1 MTNAQERDLM
11 VERIAKARP
20 LSQTQVDTMSRAA
33 ALAATNARISLAKL
47 AAASTRMEIIE
58 DKVIKTTLPPTI
70 FTTDIKLRKTVEFYR
85 RISPLELLR
94 PKRPLQYDR

>member
-20 LSQTQVDTMSRAA
+20 LSQTQVDAMSRAA

-58 DKVIKTTLPPTI
+58 DKVIKNHFASDYIYNRYKAEKNCGILSEDLTFGTITTQAAFTI
-70 FTTDIKLRKTVEFYR
+70 
-85 RISPLELLR
+85 
-94 PKRPLQYDR
+94 